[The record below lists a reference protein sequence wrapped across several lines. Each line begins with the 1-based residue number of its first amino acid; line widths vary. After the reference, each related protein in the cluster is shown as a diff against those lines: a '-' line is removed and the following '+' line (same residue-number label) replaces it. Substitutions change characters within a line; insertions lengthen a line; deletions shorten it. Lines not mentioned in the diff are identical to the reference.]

1 MKSKVS
7 ARHIFMN
14 LRLNKLAEM
23 VDPGSRL
30 ADIGTDHAYL
40 PIKLVQEGKVAF
52 AIASDVAAGPLQNA
66 KTDIAEAGLGQQI
79 ETRLGSGLE
88 TLKDEDR
95 IDTVVI
101 AGMGGKLMVSL
112 LEEAAGRGKYYPTLI
127 LEPNI
132 GENRVRQW
140 LEEHDYQIV
149 AEDLVAESGHTYEL
163 IKAKQTGKKHSL
175 TAKEK
180 DFGPLLLKQK
190 GPVFLAKWTRQLA
203 YYQQLLANLNKAKQK
218 DADRIADLERLI
230 KDISEEIKDEGEEN
244 D

>member
-1 MKSKVS
+1 
-7 ARHIFMN
+7 MN

-149 AEDLVAESGHTYEL
+149 AEDLVAEAGHTYEL
-163 IKAKQTGKKHSL
+163 IKAKQTGEKQPL

>member
-1 MKSKVS
+1 
-7 ARHIFMN
+7 MN

-149 AEDLVAESGHTYEL
+149 AEDLVAEAGHTYEL